1 MSNPTDAEKTHC
13 LKAAAAVAT
22 RHVSPAALD
31 AATAD
36 IARWLEKERV
46 QAAERAL
53 ELHGAAP
60 ARAQVLGRL
69 AQIDQAT
76 LDGACRATTTAS
88 AAALKRGDVELSL
101 AMLAVHGL
109 VHILEAVMG
118 FDGQEEK
125 KAPEQGQCP
134 PC

>member
-1 MSNPTDAEKTHC
+1 MSNDAEKTHC
-13 LKAAAAVAT
+13 LRAAAVAT
-22 RHVSPAALD
+22 RHVSPAALE

-46 QAAERAL
+46 DAATRAL

-69 AQIDQAT
+69 AKIDQAT

-88 AAALKRGDVELSL
+88 AAALKRGDIELSL

-118 FDGQEEK
+118 LGQEETK
-125 KAPEQGQCP
+125 PTQECP

>member
-1 MSNPTDAEKTHC
+1 MSNPTDAEKTYC

-22 RHVSPAALD
+22 RHVSPAALE

-46 QAAERAL
+46 EAATRAL
-53 ELHGAAP
+53 ALHGAAP
-60 ARAQVLGRL
+60 ARAALLGRL
-69 AQIDQAT
+69 AKIDQET
-76 LDGACRATTTAS
+76 LDGACRATTEAS
-88 AAALKRGDVELSL
+88 KQAIRRGDLELSL

-109 VHILEAVMG
+109 VHVLEAVMG
-118 FDGQEEK
+118 LGQEETK
-125 KAPEQGQCP
+125 PAPGKCP